1 MDTEFKVPSIE
12 PKVKFIPRKSKE
24 FEPIDKLPAENVAT
38 NDDEP
43 SVKTKPLESGAPTT
57 TNTSCEL
64 KVTTTSTNCPYK
76 EPKWSKCP
84 DAAHIYNFEVLKSG
98 QIVENICNL
107 QSKPFWPIG
116 KLPDNSIV
124 MAHPTIS
131 RYHAVIQYRP
141 ETEGDSSSDSDSDDE
156 EANTSQVK
164 SKVEKGWYLYDL
176 NSTHGSFVNKMR
188 VPPKTY
194 IRLRVGYMLK
204 FGGSTRNFI
213 LQGPNFDEEA
223 ESELTITEMKELRRK
238 KEQEFKEKIAEEA
251 KRKEAEGVSWG
262 MADDADEE
270 TDLSVNPFAT
280 TNNEELFLQDPK
292 KTLRGFFEREGFD
305 LEYKVDEMAAG
316 SYICR

>member
-1 MDTEFKVPSIE
+1 MEKEFKVPSVE
-12 PKVKFIPRKSKE
+12 SKVKFVPRKTI
-24 FEPIDKLPAENVAT
+24 EPESVDTPAENVAKNDKPPDEVKRVESVPANT
-38 NDDEP
+38 N
-43 SVKTKPLESGAPTT
+43 S
-57 TNTSCEL
+57 
-64 KVTTTSTNCPYK
+64 NCPYK

-84 DAAHIYNFEVLKSG
+84 DDAHVYSFEILKGG
-98 QIVENICNL
+98 QIVENVRNL
-107 QSKPFWPIG
+107 QTKAFWSIG

-131 RYHAVIQYRP
+131 RYHAVLQYRP
-141 ETEGDSSSDSDSDDE
+141 ETGDDSSSDSDNDE
-156 EANTSQVK
+156 PENAEQDK
-164 SKVEKGWYLYDL
+164 PKVEKGWYLYDL
-176 NSTHGSFVNKMR
+176 GSTHGSFVNKMR
-188 VPPKTY
+188 MPPKTY

-204 FGGSTRNFI
+204 FGTSTRSYI

-223 ESELTITEMKELRRK
+223 ESELTITEMKELRRQ
-238 KEQEFKEKIAEEA
+238 KEQELKEKIAEEE
-251 KRKEAEGVSWG
+251 KRKETEGVSWG

-270 TDLSVNPFAT
+270 TDLSVNPFAA

>member
-1 MDTEFKVPSIE
+1 MEKEFKVPSIE
-12 PKVKFIPRKSKE
+12 PKVKFIPRKTKE
-24 FEPIDKLPAENVAT
+24 PESVEAPVEIAPKTE
-38 NDDEP
+38 EP
-43 SVKTKPLESGAPTT
+43 SDKAKPIEKTPPAKISA
-57 TNTSCEL
+57 
-64 KVTTTSTNCPYK
+64 NCSYK

-84 DAAHIYNFEVLKSG
+84 DASHVYSFEVLKGG
-98 QIVENICNL
+98 QIVENIHNL
-107 QSKPFWPIG
+107 QTKAFWLIG
-116 KLPDNSIV
+116 KLPDNNMV
-124 MAHPTIS
+124 LAHPTIS
-131 RYHAVIQYRP
+131 RHHAVLQYRP
-141 ETEGDSSSDSDSDDE
+141 ETEDESSSDSDNE
-156 EANTSQVK
+156 EDNNAQEK
-164 SKVEKGWYLYDL
+164 PKVEQGWYLYDL
-176 NSTHGSFVNKMR
+176 GSTHGSFVNKMR

-204 FGGSTRNFI
+204 FGASTRSYI

-238 KEQEFKEKIAEEA
+238 KEQERKEKIAEEE

-270 TDLSVNPFAT
+270 TDLTVNPFAA